1 MFTKPIT
8 PYLVVSEDLYM
19 KTGNSRLAVNGGNP
33 VRSKGKTW
41 PAWPV
46 HDERERTALLD
57 VLESGKWFFG
67 DRVKAFEA
75 AYADFQGAQHCITC
89 NSGTAA
95 AEIILQAF
103 GIGQGDEVLVPPY
116 TFVATASAVLRVGAT
131 PVFVDVDDTWCMD
144 PDLAEAAITPRTR
157 AIMPVHFGGRI
168 CDMDKMNDIAEKY
181 GIPVIEDACHCWGGQ
196 WKGKGAGTLGACG
209 FFRTLSPQK
218 VKNRVACCPREA
230 KPLAIMKAA
239 IALSRSPENTTI
251 VRSCPAVCF
260 GACTGFSCT
269 ASAVPFWTTAVIS
282 PAFVSSESR
291 RLPVDFAQASTSLA
305 KPKSVALTVT

>member
-1 MFTKPIT
+1 MLHPSGMFTKPIT

-46 HDERERTALLD
+46 PDERERTALLD

-168 CDMDKMNDIAEKY
+168 LRHGQDER
-181 GIPVIEDACHCWGGQ
+181 HC
-196 WKGKGAGTLGACG
+196 GKVWDT
-209 FFRTLSPQK
+209 RH
-218 VKNRVACCPREA
+218 
-230 KPLAIMKAA
+230 
-239 IALSRSPENTTI
+239 
-251 VRSCPAVCF
+251 
-260 GACTGFSCT
+260 
-269 ASAVPFWTTAVIS
+269 
-282 PAFVSSESR
+282 
-291 RLPVDFAQASTSLA
+291 
-305 KPKSVALTVT
+305 